1 MIKITRCNETDC
13 LVLSFQYLG
22 SAVKLRTPYL
32 ENTANRKL
40 VRAIARRIAA
50 ELISGNFNM
59 DDYLNA
65 DARAKVL
72 QKLPLQQ
79 RSLPTFASFAN
90 SWLSFQGADFAPARR
105 RNVRTMI
112 ERYLVPSLGG
122 LEVNKISDHELLQLR
137 LSLRQQL
144 PDDDINLSAARLN
157 QVFRIAG
164 QILSDAAANYGYLP
178 PLRPLLLTGR
188 KQDIDPFTPQE
199 TAELLRHVPVILLE
213 LFQVMLFSGM
223 RLAEICALQWADVD
237 FELGHI
243 RIRHAMVNDR
253 MQLLRKSARVRD
265 VVLTE
270 QLRLAL
276 GRQYLKTSH
285 LQWVFATDSR
295 RPISAKTIAGRVWHR
310 ALSQSGV
317 RPRTIHQCLW
327 TAAVE
332 LFAYGANISQVAS
345 QLGLIN
351 WRPLIALQQNAALS
365 RKSSQTLTIPFLTT
379 LNDDRLEGDM

>member
-1 MIKITRCNETDC
+1 MIKITCCNETDC
-13 LVLSFQYLG
+13 LMLSFQYLG
-22 SAVKLRTPYL
+22 SAVNLRTPYL
-32 ENTANRKL
+32 ENTANRKI

-65 DARAKVL
+65 DATAKVL

-79 RSLPTFASFAN
+79 RSLPTFASYVN
-90 SWLSFQGADFAPARR
+90 SWLSFQDAHFAPASR
-105 RNVRTMI
+105 RNVRRMI
-112 ERYLVPSLGG
+112 ERYLVPMLGG
-122 LEVNKISDHELLQLR
+122 LEVNKISEHELLQLR

-144 PDDDINLSAARLN
+144 PHDGINLSAARLN

-178 PLRPLLLTGR
+178 PVKTVLITGR
-188 KQDIDPFTPQE
+188 KQDVDPFTAAE
-199 TAELLRHVPVILLE
+199 TEALLQHVPVILLE
-213 LFQVMLFSGM
+213 LFQVMLCSGM
-223 RLAEICALQWADVD
+223 RLSEICALQWADVD
-237 FELGHI
+237 FELGLI
-243 RIRHAMVNDR
+243 RVRHAMVNDR
-253 MQLLRKSARVRD
+253 MQLLRKAVRVRD
-265 VVLTE
+265 VILTE

-285 LQWVFATDSR
+285 LQWVFATDSSR
-295 RPISAKTIAGRVWHR
+295 AISVKTIAGRVWHR

-317 RPRTIHQCLW
+317 RNRSLQQCLW

-332 LFAYGANISQVAS
+332 LFADGANISQVAS

-351 WRPLIALQQNAALS
+351 WRPLIALQQSAALS
-365 RKSSQTLTIPFLTT
+365 RKFNQTLAIPFLRT
-379 LNDDRLEGDM
+379 LNDDRQ

>member
-32 ENTANRKL
+32 ENTANRKI

-50 ELISGNFNM
+50 ELISGTFKM

-65 DARAKVL
+65 DAKAKVL
-72 QKLPLQQ
+72 QTLPLHQ
-79 RSLPTFASFAN
+79 RSLPTFASYAS
-90 SWLSFQGADFAPARR
+90 SWLSARDADFAPASR
-105 RNVRTMI
+105 RNVRRVI
-112 ERYLVPSLGG
+112 ERYLVPALGG
-122 LEVNKISDHELLQLR
+122 LEINKISEHELLQLR

-144 PDDDINLSAARLN
+144 PDDSINLSAARLN

-164 QILSDAAANYGYLP
+164 QILSDAAANYSYLP
-178 PLRPLLLTGR
+178 LLRPLLLTGR

-199 TAELLRHVPVILLE
+199 TEELLRHVPVILLE

-243 RIRHAMVNDR
+243 RVRHSMVNDKI
-253 MQLLRKSARVRD
+253 QLLRKSARVRD

-270 QLRLAL
+270 QLRLVL

-285 LQWVFATDSR
+285 LQWVFATDSNR
-295 RPISAKTIAGRVWHR
+295 AISAKTIAGRVWHR

-317 RPRTIHQCLW
+317 RSRTIHQCLW

-332 LFAYGANISQVAS
+332 LFADGANISQVA
-345 QLGLIN
+345 
-351 WRPLIALQQNAALS
+351 RAC
-365 RKSSQTLTIPFLTT
+365 
-379 LNDDRLEGDM
+379 